1 MREEIL
7 KLIPEFTFIEDTE
20 LREKVLNVWEKAMK
34 AGGWSPDNLKKMPF
48 TLLIPQCHISLVEH
62 TRSVTRMCMAVEE
75 EFRDIY
81 GRRIKIN
88 RDHLIA
94 GALLHDV
101 GKLLEY
107 EEENGRFV
115 KSKSGKLLRHP
126 FSGVGICYGEGIPDE
141 VLHIIAT
148 HSKEGDMIRRTPE
161 AVILHHVDFMNFEP
175 FRER

>member
-62 TRSVTRMCMAVEE
+62 TRGVTRMCMAVEE